1 MKLRITG
8 DLPASLVERLRQDLA
23 PLLPIV
29 LDRTT
34 VLQQSHLPPQVRLI
48 GDRSEWMDSLKEPA
62 GKLLA
67 RIAAAGGPDE
77 SKNKR
82 RISEALSDASVE
94 PLRKL
99 AHTLC
104 SVLVQDS
111 QKSLHVGVGLAF
123 PDSQHLSTLKLLS
136 PDEELVAVALAR
148 FVSQLPDVELAI
160 KEEYRGP
167 RKPYGHV
174 QLEVAESGGILLRWL
189 DEKELNYHQREVKPS
204 ATPPDSG
211 RG

>member
-8 DLPASLVERLRQDLA
+8 DIPASLIEQVRQDLA

-48 GDRSEWMDSLKEPA
+48 GDRSEWMASLKEPA

-67 RIAAAGGPDE
+67 RLHAGGGPDY
-77 SKNKR
+77 SNDR
-82 RISEALSDASVE
+82 SRISEALSDASVE
-94 PLRKL
+94 PLRKV
-99 AHTLC
+99 ARSLC
-104 SVLVQDS
+104 SILAQHT

-123 PDSQHLSTLKLLS
+123 PDWQHLTTLKLMS
-136 PDEELVAVALAR
+136 PDEELIAVALAQ

-160 KEEYRGP
+160 KEEIRGP

-174 QLEVAESGGILLRWL
+174 QLEVGASGGILLRWL

-204 ATPPDSG
+204 ATPIDSG
-211 RG
+211 QG

>member
-62 GKLLA
+62 RKLLA
-67 RIAAAGGPDE
+67 QIAAAGNPNE
-77 SKNKR
+77 PQNRR

-94 PLRKL
+94 PLRRV
-99 AHTLC
+99 ARTLC
-104 SVLVQDS
+104 SAVTQES
-111 QKSLHVGVGLAF
+111 QKSLHVGVGLTF

-136 PDEELVAVALAR
+136 SDEELVAVALAR
-148 FVSQLPDVELAI
+148 FVSQLPDVESAI
-160 KEEYRGP
+160 REEFRGP

-174 QLEVAESGGILLRWL
+174 QIEVAESGGILLRWL
-189 DEKELNYHQREVKPS
+189 DEKDLNYHQREVKPS
-204 ATPPDSG
+204 DTPPDSG